1 MNHSPLICI
10 SGGIGSGKSV
20 VCRILRH
27 LGHEVFDCDRE
38 ARFIMDCSPS
48 IRLRIA
54 EEIDP
59 KAVCDDVI
67 DRRIL
72 AKTVFGNHE
81 LLQRLNSIVHT
92 AVTDELCRRHKEF
105 SKTNPGIPF
114 FAETAILYQS
124 GLNKVADM
132 VWEVEAPMSLRIDR
146 VMLRNGL
153 SREDVEAR
161 IASQTFEPDASA
173 VIPPTAHII
182 NDNTTPV
189 LPQVLALLH
198 KIRF

>member
-1 MNHSPLICI
+1 
-10 SGGIGSGKSV
+10 
-20 VCRILRH
+20 
-27 LGHEVFDCDRE
+27 
-38 ARFIMDCSPS
+38 
-48 IRLRIA
+48 
-54 EEIDP
+54 
-59 KAVCDDVI
+59 
-67 DRRIL
+67 
-72 AKTVFGNHE
+72 
-81 LLQRLNSIVHT
+81 
-92 AVTDELCRRHKEF
+92 
-105 SKTNPGIPF
+105 
-114 FAETAILYQS
+114 
-124 GLNKVADM
+124 M